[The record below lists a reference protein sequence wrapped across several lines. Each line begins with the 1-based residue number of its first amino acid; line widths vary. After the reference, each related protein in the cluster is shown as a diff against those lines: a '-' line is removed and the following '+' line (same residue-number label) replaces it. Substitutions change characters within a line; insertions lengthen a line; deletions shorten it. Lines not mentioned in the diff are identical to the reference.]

1 MILQRAGYD
10 LGGGSRAAVDEN
22 NQRLALG
29 EVPRARVE
37 SLGLLRTAAASRYDL
52 ACLEERI
59 RHRDRLIEQ
68 PAGIVAQIDDK
79 ALELVAGLSGEID
92 DGFLQ
97 VVSRLLVKLT
107 DANEADIVTFQP
119 GTHRAHADD
128 IARDRYLD
136 RLILAFT
143 HDLELDLG
151 IHPSPYLLDGLIE
164 CEALYRLLV
173 EVR

>member
-79 ALELVAGLSGEID
+79 ALEFVVGLGRE
-92 DGFLQ
+92 
-97 VVSRLLVKLT
+97 VSDRLFQAIRSLLV
-107 DANEADIVTFQP
+107 
-119 GTHRAHADD
+119 
-128 IARDRYLD
+128 
-136 RLILAFT
+136 
-143 HDLELDLG
+143 
-151 IHPSPYLLDGLIE
+151 
-164 CEALYRLLV
+164 
-173 EVR
+173 